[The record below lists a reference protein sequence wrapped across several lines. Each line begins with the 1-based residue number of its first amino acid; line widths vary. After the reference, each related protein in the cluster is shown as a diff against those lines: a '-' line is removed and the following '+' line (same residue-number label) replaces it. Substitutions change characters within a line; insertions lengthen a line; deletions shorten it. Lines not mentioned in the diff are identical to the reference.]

1 MFCSAATEPDPMKSH
16 PESAPK
22 QGLSLRPRRSRRTA
36 AMPAR
41 YRSAGFP
48 TVRPAMRRT
57 YPANRRLT
65 APSRNRRIRIRPLP
79 IRRRIAGPRSV
90 SQPRIARFP
99 SAGAF
104 RYPSAATN
112 EKSSRQGN
120 WPAARIRSS
129 VLRAENGIRTYSV
142 SVLYINMLRLIVRFR
157 IIDSLRLPYASML
170 FHTA

>member
-1 MFCSAATEPDPMKSH
+1 MFCNAATEPDPMKSH

-129 VLRAENGIRTYSV
+129 VLERKTVRIRILKS
-142 SVLYINMLRLIVRFR
+142 LYVNR
-157 IIDSLRLPYASML
+157 IAK
-170 FHTA
+170 